1 MYLFEQPYQ
10 YFEEPWPH
18 IVIENVFPEDAAE
31 RMLNNWPDNLPPR
44 GLGDPAYYED
54 KWYSDHKDQ
63 IFDDFEQVNFI
74 DRADDVLKALAEA
87 FNEPVF
93 DDCDID
99 GLMYRDDNKFSELQ
113 EHYQMID
120 VISEAGKIV
129 GQKKMMRDWHTDGP
143 NKKYH
148 GMLYIGSG
156 ENSECIAKNK
166 KTGIDKTYEY
176 RHNRLIMW
184 RNTPDTVHKFYCG
197 VESRKSISIAAN
209 YKLGYSQ
216 PWPHK

>member
-1 MYLFEQPYQ
+1 MYLFDQKYQ

-18 IVIENVFPEDAAE
+18 IVIENVLPEDAAG

-44 GLGDPAYYED
+44 GLGDPTYYED
-54 KWYSDHKDQ
+54 QWFSGCKDKV
-63 IFDDFEQVNFI
+63 FDDFERVNFI
-74 DRADDVLKALAEA
+74 DKADDVLKALAET

-99 GLMYRDDNKFSELQ
+99 GLMYRDDKFSNLPL
-113 EHYQMID
+113 
-120 VISEAGKIV
+120 
-129 GQKKMMRDWHTDGP
+129 RDWHVDNP

-156 ENSECIAKNK
+156 ENSEFVARNE

-184 RNTPDTVHKFYCG
+184 RNTPDTLHKFYCG
-197 VESRKSISIAAN
+197 VESRKTISIAAN